1 MIFNYFDITLDLFRN
16 LLILLV
22 FLQALMDKQT
32 KLSILLALYVGS
44 LYASNLLGG
53 KLMPFY
59 LFGPRGLSVGIMML
73 PFLFLITDIV
83 GEVYGKKEAKRFVT
97 AGFISLIVL
106 LAWQLFSIS
115 VPAAVPTAWYEIFNP
130 AYQTVFG
137 LSLTF
142 TIASIIAFVI
152 GQHIDVNVYHFVKKL
167 MHNRSLWIRN
177 NISTAI
183 AQFTDAFI
191 WTTIAFIPRM
201 IAGTYTMASLFSIV
215 IIPYYLARL
224 VMGIFHTPL
233 CYLGVWWLKK
243 E

>member
-1 MIFNYFDITLDLFRN
+1 ME
-16 LLILLV
+16 
-22 FLQALMDKQT
+22 KQT
-32 KLSILLALYVGS
+32 KLYVLLGLYVGS

-83 GEVYGKKEAKRFVT
+83 GEVYGKKEAKKFVT
-97 AGFISLIVL
+97 VGLVSLLVL
-106 LAWQLFSIS
+106 LAWQFFSIS
-115 VPAAVPTAWYEIFNP
+115 VPAAVPSEWYNAFNP

-142 TIASIIAFVI
+142 TIASIIAFII
-152 GQHIDVNVYHFVKKL
+152 GQHIDVAIYHFIKKL
-167 MHNRSLWIRN
+167 MHKRSLWIRN

-183 AQFTDAFI
+183 AQFMDAFI

-201 IAGTYTMASLFSIV
+201 MAGTYTLASLFTIV

-233 CYLGVWWLKK
+233 CYLGVWWLNKK
-243 E
+243 